1 MASFPTRK
9 TYTYQ
14 DLIKMSTEEL
24 KKVRKTLR
32 DSTTRKIRKLNK
44 KGVTSNPAIARLT
57 KKIKEGKVRPIKQ
70 IRLSKSQM
78 KYLSKV
84 ERSKKLK
91 QAEYDRRQELI
102 KEALNYQSFNQAKTS
117 TYKGW
122 EEYQKYLEDILGD
135 GYKNLSDKEKSK
147 FWEMYNEQKQFI
159 EDHLHDDSLGILKWL
174 TAYLDARNAK
184 HVGTKKDK
192 RVFKEFLD
200 NLNDERIKE
209 AELNNTKNDMMNR
222 TQGFI
227 NSTEKVFTSLNK

>member
-1 MASFPTRK
+1 MASFPQRK

-44 KGVTSNPAIARLT
+44 KGVTSNPAISSLT

-70 IRLSKSQM
+70 IKLSKSQM
-78 KYLSKV
+78 KYLNKV
-84 ERSKKLK
+84 ERTK
-91 QAEYDRRQELI
+91 QIKQTEYDRRQELI

-122 EEYQKYLEDILGD
+122 EEYQKYLEETLGP
-135 GYKNLSDKEKSK
+135 GYKNLSAKEKSK
-147 FWEMYNEQKQFI
+147 FWEMYTEQKQFI
-159 EDHLHDDSLGILKWL
+159 DDNLHEDSLGILKWL
-174 TAYLDARNAK
+174 SEYLDARKAK
-184 HVGTKKDK
+184 HAGTKKDK
-192 RVFKEFLD
+192 RVFKEFID
-200 NLNDERIKE
+200 NLNYERIKE
-209 AELNNTKNDMMNR
+209 EELNKTKNDMMNR

-227 NSTEKVFTSLNK
+227 NATEKVFTSLNK